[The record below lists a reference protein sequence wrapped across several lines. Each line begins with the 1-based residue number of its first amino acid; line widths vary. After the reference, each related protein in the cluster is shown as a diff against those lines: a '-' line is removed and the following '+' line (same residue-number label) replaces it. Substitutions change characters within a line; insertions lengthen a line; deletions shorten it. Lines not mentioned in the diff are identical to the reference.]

1 MKKTDPIPKP
11 PLFEGI
17 LSVRA
22 LLSAYD
28 SGFNNRHIEKILYS
42 PLRKSKNP
50 KEYAYL
56 CHRAEERGFSIELI
70 PEEELSRLAVG
81 NRHGGILAVATERE
95 YPPLTAL
102 TLPPKGFY
110 ILMEGL
116 EDPFNFGYSLRSVY
130 AAGCDGVILPGIR
143 RNGADGTVCR
153 SSAGASEYL
162 PIYMAQ
168 PEDCLHFFQKWGY
181 RVVCADQPNS
191 VSVYESDL
199 KKPLLLIVGGE
210 KRGITR
216 ELLDRCDQIVRLDYG
231 RDFDAALSAASAA
244 TVLAFEVLR
253 QNR

>member
-81 NRHGGILAVATERE
+81 NSHGGILAVATERE

-191 VSVYESDL
+191 GETMSQPRKTASLHSRSALMPWSLESVISM
-199 KKPLLLIVGGE
+199 
-210 KRGITR
+210 
-216 ELLDRCDQIVRLDYG
+216 
-231 RDFDAALSAASAA
+231 
-244 TVLAFEVLR
+244 
-253 QNR
+253 